1 MSKEIVKYSNKLNNI
16 PFKNFEKVDLNFFYA
31 ICAKVRE
38 KGSELIEIPLD
49 EIKVMTEYKSTSVER
64 FKSDLVRMNEKLR
77 SCHGIYETDDEIVQF
92 NLFSTFT
99 IVKSRKVLKIRVNPD
114 VAWLLNNIAKEFTS
128 FELQEYVSLDGIYAK
143 ALYRLL
149 KQWKTHGCT
158 KKYGVS
164 ELKELLSIPDYE
176 TRRFLDKVI
185 NPAIEEINKSGA
197 FKNLRCEVIKAKKR
211 GRPVEGY
218 VFRFDLEDLSGQ
230 ISFSDLEEFDEIVDG
245 MTHDEKAALL
255 NVANNIIKSKS
266 RKKNAFSENC
276 SRRQAASSS
285 KERRYQELLERALL
299 GTLTNDEQEEFER
312 LSAERSSSQKTT
324 KS

>member
-1 MSKEIVKYSNKLNNI
+1 MSKEIIKYSNKLNNI
-16 PFKNFEKVDLNFFYA
+16 PLKNFEKVDLNFFYA

-38 KGSELIEIPLD
+38 KGSELVEIPLD

-64 FKSDLVRMNEKLR
+64 FKSDLIRMNEKLR

-99 IVKSRKVLKIRVNPD
+99 IVKSRKVLKIRLNPD

-176 TRRFLDKVI
+176 TRRFLDKII
-185 NPAIEEINKSGA
+185 NPAVDEINKSGA
-197 FKNLRCEVIKAKKR
+197 FKNLRCEVIHAKKR

-218 VFRFDLEDLSGQ
+218 VFHFDLGDLSGQ

-255 NVANNIIKSKS
+255 NAANNIIKSKK

-276 SRRQAASSS
+276 SRRRAASSN
-285 KERRYQELLERALL
+285 KEKRYQELLERALL
-299 GTLTNDEQEEFER
+299 GALTSDEQEEFER
-312 LSAERSSSQKTT
+312 LSAERGSK
-324 KS
+324 

>member
-143 ALYRLL
+143 ALYGLL

-255 NVANNIIKSKS
+255 NAANNIIKSKK

-276 SRRQAASSS
+276 SRRRAASSS
-285 KERRYQELLERALL
+285 KEKRYQELLERALL
-299 GTLTNDEQEEFER
+299 GALTSDEQEEFER
-312 LSAERSSSQKTT
+312 LSAERNSK
-324 KS
+324 

>member
-230 ISFSDLEEFDEIVDG
+230 ISFSDLEEFEEIVDG

-255 NVANNIIKSKS
+255 NAANNIIKSKK

-276 SRRQAASSS
+276 SRRRAASSN
-285 KERRYQELLERALL
+285 KEKRYQELLERALL
-299 GTLTNDEQEEFER
+299 GALTSDEQEEFER
-312 LSAERSSSQKTT
+312 LSAERNSK
-324 KS
+324 

>member
-128 FELQEYVSLDGIYAK
+128 FDLQEYVSLDGIYAK

-255 NVANNIIKSKS
+255 NAANNIIKSKK

-276 SRRQAASSS
+276 SRRRATSSN
-285 KERRYQELLERALL
+285 KEKRYQELLERALL
-299 GTLTNDEQEEFER
+299 GALTSDEQEEFER
-312 LSAERSSSQKTT
+312 LSAERNSK
-324 KS
+324 

>member
-255 NVANNIIKSKS
+255 NASNNIIKSKK

-276 SRRQAASSS
+276 SRRRAASSS
-285 KERRYQELLERALL
+285 KEKRYQELLERALL
-299 GTLTNDEQEEFER
+299 GALTSDEQEEFER
-312 LSAERSSSQKTT
+312 LSAERNSK
-324 KS
+324 

>member
-1 MSKEIVKYSNKLNNI
+1 MSKEIIKYSNKLNNI
-16 PFKNFEKVDLNFFYA
+16 PLKNFEKVDLNFFYA

-38 KGSELIEIPLD
+38 KGSELVEIPLD
-49 EIKVMTEYKSTSVER
+49 DIKVMTEYKSTSVER
-64 FKSDLVRMNEKLR
+64 FKSDLIRMNEKLR

-99 IVKSRKVLKIRVNPD
+99 IVKSRKVLKIRLNPD

-176 TRRFLDKVI
+176 TRRFLDKII
-185 NPAIEEINKSGA
+185 NPAVDEINKSGA
-197 FKNLRCEVIKAKKR
+197 FKNLRCEVIHAKKR

-218 VFRFDLEDLSGQ
+218 VFHFDLGDLSGQ

-255 NVANNIIKSKS
+255 NAANNIIKSKK

-276 SRRQAASSS
+276 SRRRAASSN
-285 KERRYQELLERALL
+285 KEKRYQELLERALL
-299 GTLTNDEQEEFER
+299 GALTSDEQEEFER
-312 LSAERSSSQKTT
+312 LSAERSSK
-324 KS
+324 

>member
-211 GRPVEGY
+211 GRPVKGY

-255 NVANNIIKSKS
+255 NAANNIIKSKK

-276 SRRQAASSS
+276 SRRRAASSN
-285 KERRYQELLERALL
+285 KEKRYQELLERALL
-299 GTLTNDEQEEFER
+299 GALTSDEQEEFER
-312 LSAERSSSQKTT
+312 LSAERNSK
-324 KS
+324 

>member
-1 MSKEIVKYSNKLNNI
+1 MSKEILKYSNKLNSI
-16 PFKNFEKVDLNFFYA
+16 PLKNFEKVDLNFFYA

-38 KGSELIEIPLD
+38 KGSELVEIPLD
-49 EIKVMTEYKSTSVER
+49 EIKVMTEYKPTSVER

-218 VFRFDLEDLSGQ
+218 IFRFDLEDLSGQ

-255 NVANNIIKSKS
+255 NAANNIIKSKK

-276 SRRQAASSS
+276 SRRRAASSN
-285 KERRYQELLERALL
+285 KEKRYQELLERALL
-299 GTLTNDEQEEFER
+299 GALTSDEQEEFER
-312 LSAERSSSQKTT
+312 LSAERSSK
-324 KS
+324 

>member
-255 NVANNIIKSKS
+255 NAANNIIKSKK

-276 SRRQAASSS
+276 SRRRAASSS
-285 KERRYQELLERALL
+285 KEKRYQELLERALL
-299 GTLTNDEQEEFER
+299 GALTSDEKEEFER
-312 LSAERSSSQKTT
+312 LSAERNSK
-324 KS
+324 

>member
-114 VAWLLNNIAKEFTS
+114 FAWLLNNIAKEFTS

-255 NVANNIIKSKS
+255 NAANNIIKSKK

-276 SRRQAASSS
+276 SRRRAASSS
-285 KERRYQELLERALL
+285 KEKRYQELLERALL
-299 GTLTNDEQEEFER
+299 GALTSDEQEEFER
-312 LSAERSSSQKTT
+312 LSAERNSK
-324 KS
+324 

>member
-1 MSKEIVKYSNKLNNI
+1 MSKEIVKYSNELNNI

-255 NVANNIIKSKS
+255 NASNNIIKSKK

-276 SRRQAASSS
+276 SRRRAASSS
-285 KERRYQELLERALL
+285 KEKRYQELLERALL
-299 GTLTNDEQEEFER
+299 GALTSDEQEEFER
-312 LSAERSSSQKTT
+312 LSAERNSK
-324 KS
+324 

>member
-211 GRPVEGY
+211 GRPVDGY

-255 NVANNIIKSKS
+255 NAANNIIKSKK

-276 SRRQAASSS
+276 SRRRAASSS
-285 KERRYQELLERALL
+285 KEKRYQELLERALL
-299 GTLTNDEQEEFER
+299 GALTSDEQEEFER
-312 LSAERSSSQKTT
+312 LSAERNSK
-324 KS
+324 

>member
-1 MSKEIVKYSNKLNNI
+1 MSKEIIKYSNKLNNI
-16 PFKNFEKVDLNFFYA
+16 PLKNFEKVDLNFFYA
-31 ICAKVRE
+31 ICVKVRE
-38 KGSELIEIPLD
+38 KGSELVEIPLD

-64 FKSDLVRMNEKLR
+64 FKSDLIRMNEKLR
-77 SCHGIYETDDEIVQF
+77 SCHGIYETDDKIVQF

-99 IVKSRKVLKIRVNPD
+99 IVKSRKVLKIRLNPD

-176 TRRFLDKVI
+176 TRRFLDKII
-185 NPAIEEINKSGA
+185 NPAVDEINKSGA
-197 FKNLRCEVIKAKKR
+197 FKNLRCEVIHAKKR

-218 VFRFDLEDLSGQ
+218 VFHFDLGDLSGQ

-255 NVANNIIKSKS
+255 NAANNIIKSKK

-276 SRRQAASSS
+276 SRRRAASSS
-285 KERRYQELLERALL
+285 KEKRYQELLERALL
-299 GTLTNDEQEEFER
+299 GALTSDEQEEFER
-312 LSAERSSSQKTT
+312 LSAERSSK
-324 KS
+324 

>member
-1 MSKEIVKYSNKLNNI
+1 MSKEIIKYSNKLNSI
-16 PFKNFEKVDLNFFYA
+16 PLKNFEKVDLNFFYA

-38 KGSELIEIPLD
+38 KGSELVEIPLD

-218 VFRFDLEDLSGQ
+218 IFRFDLEDLSGQ

-255 NVANNIIKSKS
+255 NAANNIIKSKK

-276 SRRQAASSS
+276 SRRRAASSN
-285 KERRYQELLERALL
+285 KEKRYQELLERALL
-299 GTLTNDEQEEFER
+299 GALTSDEQEEFER
-312 LSAERSSSQKTT
+312 LSAERNSK
-324 KS
+324 

>member
-1 MSKEIVKYSNKLNNI
+1 MSKEIIKYSNKLNNI
-16 PFKNFEKVDLNFFYA
+16 PLKNFEKVDLNFFYA

-64 FKSDLVRMNEKLR
+64 FKSDLIRMNEKLR

-99 IVKSRKVLKIRVNPD
+99 IVKSRKVLKIRLNPD

-176 TRRFLDKVI
+176 TRRFLDKII
-185 NPAIEEINKSGA
+185 NPAVDEINKSGA
-197 FKNLRCEVIKAKKR
+197 FKNLRCEVIHAKKR

-218 VFRFDLEDLSGQ
+218 VFHFDLGDLSGQ

-255 NVANNIIKSKS
+255 NAANNIIKSKK

-276 SRRQAASSS
+276 SRRRAASSN
-285 KERRYQELLERALL
+285 KEKRYQELLERALL
-299 GTLTNDEQEEFER
+299 GALTSDEQEEFER
-312 LSAERSSSQKTT
+312 LSAERSSK
-324 KS
+324 

>member
-255 NVANNIIKSKS
+255 NAANNIIKSKK

-276 SRRQAASSS
+276 SRRRAASSN
-285 KERRYQELLERALL
+285 KEKRYQELLERALL
-299 GTLTNDEQEEFER
+299 GALTSDEQEEFER
-312 LSAERSSSQKTT
+312 LSAERNSK
-324 KS
+324 

>member
-255 NVANNIIKSKS
+255 NAANNIIKSKK

-276 SRRQAASSS
+276 SRRRAASSN
-285 KERRYQELLERALL
+285 KEKRYQELFERALL
-299 GTLTNDEQEEFER
+299 GALTSDEQEEFER
-312 LSAERSSSQKTT
+312 LSAERNSK
-324 KS
+324 

>member
-1 MSKEIVKYSNKLNNI
+1 MSKEIIKYSNKLNNI
-16 PFKNFEKVDLNFFYA
+16 PLKNFEKVDLNFFYA

-38 KGSELIEIPLD
+38 KGSELVEIPLD

-64 FKSDLVRMNEKLR
+64 FKSDLIRMNEKLR

-99 IVKSRKVLKIRVNPD
+99 IVKSRKVLKIRLNPD

-176 TRRFLDKVI
+176 TRRFLDKII
-185 NPAIEEINKSGA
+185 NPAVDEINKSGA
-197 FKNLRCEVIKAKKR
+197 FKNLRCEVIHAKKR

-218 VFRFDLEDLSGQ
+218 VFHFDLGDLSGQ

-255 NVANNIIKSKS
+255 NAANNIIKSKR

-276 SRRQAASSS
+276 SRRRAASSN
-285 KERRYQELLERALL
+285 KEKRYQELLERALL
-299 GTLTNDEQEEFER
+299 GALTSDEQEEFER
-312 LSAERSSSQKTT
+312 LSAERSSK
-324 KS
+324 

>member
-1 MSKEIVKYSNKLNNI
+1 MSKEIIKYSNKLNSI
-16 PFKNFEKVDLNFFYA
+16 PLKNFEKVDLNFFYA

-38 KGSELIEIPLD
+38 KGSELVEIPLD

-218 VFRFDLEDLSGQ
+218 IFRFDLEDLSGQ

-255 NVANNIIKSKS
+255 NAANNIIKSKK

-276 SRRQAASSS
+276 SRRRAASSN
-285 KERRYQELLERALL
+285 KEKRYQELLERALL
-299 GTLTNDEQEEFER
+299 GALTSDEQEEFER
-312 LSAERSSSQKTT
+312 LSAERSSQ
-324 KS
+324 

>member
-176 TRRFLDKVI
+176 TRRFLNKVI

-255 NVANNIIKSKS
+255 NAANNIIKSKK

-276 SRRQAASSS
+276 SRRRAASSS
-285 KERRYQELLERALL
+285 KEKRYQELLERALL
-299 GTLTNDEQEEFER
+299 GALTSDEQEEFER
-312 LSAERSSSQKTT
+312 LSAERNSK
-324 KS
+324 

>member
-1 MSKEIVKYSNKLNNI
+1 M
-16 PFKNFEKVDLNFFYA
+16 DLNFFYA

-38 KGSELIEIPLD
+38 KGSELVEIPLD

-218 VFRFDLEDLSGQ
+218 IFRFDLEDLSGQ

-255 NVANNIIKSKS
+255 NAANNIIKSKK

-276 SRRQAASSS
+276 SRRRAASSN
-285 KERRYQELLERALL
+285 KEKRYQELLERALL
-299 GTLTNDEQEEFER
+299 GALTSDEQEEFER
-312 LSAERSSSQKTT
+312 LSAERSSQ
-324 KS
+324 

>member
-197 FKNLRCEVIKAKKR
+197 FKNLRCEVIKTKKR

-255 NVANNIIKSKS
+255 NAANNIIKSKK

-276 SRRQAASSS
+276 SRRRAASSS
-285 KERRYQELLERALL
+285 KEKRYQELLERALL
-299 GTLTNDEQEEFER
+299 GALTSDEQEEFER
-312 LSAERSSSQKTT
+312 LSAERNSK
-324 KS
+324 

>member
-1 MSKEIVKYSNKLNNI
+1 MSKEIIKYSNKLNNI
-16 PFKNFEKVDLNFFYA
+16 PLKNFEKVDLNFFYA

-38 KGSELIEIPLD
+38 KGSELVEIPLD

-64 FKSDLVRMNEKLR
+64 FKSDLIRMNEKLR

-99 IVKSRKVLKIRVNPD
+99 IVKSRKVLKIRLNPD

-176 TRRFLDKVI
+176 TRRFLDKII
-185 NPAIEEINKSGA
+185 NPAVDEINKSGA
-197 FKNLRCEVIKAKKR
+197 FKNLRCEVIHAKKR

-218 VFRFDLEDLSGQ
+218 VFHFDLEDLSGQ

-255 NVANNIIKSKS
+255 NAANNIIKSKK

-276 SRRQAASSS
+276 SRRRAASSN
-285 KERRYQELLERALL
+285 KEKRYQELLERALL
-299 GTLTNDEQEEFER
+299 GALTSDEQEEFER
-312 LSAERSSSQKTT
+312 LSAERSSK
-324 KS
+324 